1 MYADIHSAASATIP
15 RSPASPADR
24 SASGI
29 WPELLSDLGCLG
41 DLWVET
47 ESPALTLAHHADLTG
62 LRAQRDTAHVR
73 GEDFALR
80 LLLEH
85 CDALSPMLPPC
96 GAVASPVE
104 SLFIEDAQR
113 RPLLTLHLAPQDD
126 PSRFLL
132 RTLLRTYG
140 IGARRLRPAPYRPAS
155 LRGPQ
160 AAAEHAAAA
169 LEQRCAGL
177 DDGIKLMDQAE
188 LSGLLAL
195 QPRRLR
201 DHGSAIGVDPDLV
214 PCALEALT
222 DHAVPIRIV
231 TGNDACVRRVDG
243 APFAARRGRGWQY
256 LRGDDLTLRLDTTL
270 LDSAWVFQ
278 PSDDPAAGRELRLY
292 DVDDRAIMVLRSLPS
307 RSGAEHPV
315 WTTLINALL
324 H

>member
-15 RSPASPADR
+15 HSPASPANR
-24 SASGI
+24 SASGF
-29 WPELLSDLGCLG
+29 WPELLSDLSCLG
-41 DLWVET
+41 DAWVET
-47 ESPALTLAHHADLTG
+47 ESPALTLAHRAGLAG
-62 LRAQRDTAHVR
+62 LRVQHDIAHLQ
-73 GEDFALR
+73 GKDFALR
-80 LLLEH
+80 LLLEG

-113 RPLLTLHLAPQDD
+113 RPLLTLHLAPQED

-140 IGARRLRPAPYRPAS
+140 IGTRRLRPAPHRPLS

-160 AAAEHAAAA
+160 AAAGHAAAI

-177 DDGIKLMDQAE
+177 DDGIELMDQAE

-214 PCALEALT
+214 PCALEALA

-278 PSDDPAAGRELRLY
+278 PGDDATAPRELRLY
-292 DVDDRAIMVLRSLPS
+292 DVDGRAIMVLRSLPS
-307 RSGAEHPV
+307 LSGAEHAV
-315 WTTLINALL
+315 WTTLMNALL